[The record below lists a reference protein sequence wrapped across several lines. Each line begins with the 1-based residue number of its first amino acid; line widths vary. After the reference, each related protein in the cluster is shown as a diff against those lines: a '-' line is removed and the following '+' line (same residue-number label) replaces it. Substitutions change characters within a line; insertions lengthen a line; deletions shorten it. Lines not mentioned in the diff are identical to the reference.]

1 MSQPALESS
10 GVRLPAGAIPEA
22 LRAHVVE
29 VYEEA
34 IPALPSGALPLSVS
48 ASVVAIYN
56 ATLRGHA
63 EITLAPG
70 GRFTMPPLLLSPPQ
84 PEPYVAR
91 CTGAVEGF
99 YAVLRATAPL
109 ALLGVRRHW
118 PGPPAPVPATP
129 DLVRPDLAERT
140 RAFESALRSAP
151 DFAARGDLLL
161 GFLMHALDTAPPA
174 DLADAAFLGEAV
186 QEIERRGGQIRV
198 DPLARMLGVS
208 PSTLRRR
215 FAVVGMPVKRFADI
229 VRFRQAHAFLSQTP
243 GATWTDA
250 AYRFGYA
257 DQSHFVRAY
266 RRFSGAP
273 PTQWNPHAH
282 AIDIRMGIEDEPVGG
297 ADA

>member
-10 GVRLPAGAIPEA
+10 GVRLPAEAIPEA
-22 LRAHVVE
+22 LRAHVIE

-34 IPALPSGALPLSVS
+34 IPALPSGVLPLSVS

-56 ATLRGHA
+56 VTLRGHA
-63 EITLAPG
+63 EITLASG
-70 GRFTMPPLLLSPPQ
+70 EGFTMPPLLLSPPQ

-99 YAVLRATAPL
+99 YAMLRPTAPL
-109 ALLGVRRHW
+109 ALLGVRRPW
-118 PGPPAPVPATP
+118 PGPPAPLPATA
-129 DLVRPDLAERT
+129 DLVRPDLAART
-140 RAFESALRSAP
+140 RAFEAALWSAP
-151 DFAARGDLLL
+151 DFATRADLLIAYL
-161 GFLMHALDTAPPA
+161 RHALDTAPPT
-174 DLADAAFLGEAV
+174 DLADAAFLGEVV
-186 QEIERRGGQIRV
+186 QEIERKGGQVRV
-198 DPLARMLGVS
+198 DSLARTLGVS

-250 AYRFGYA
+250 AYQFGYA

-266 RRFSGAP
+266 RRYSGAP
-273 PTQWNPHAH
+273 PTRWNPHAH
-282 AIDIRMGIEDEPVGG
+282 AIDIRMGIEDEPVGS